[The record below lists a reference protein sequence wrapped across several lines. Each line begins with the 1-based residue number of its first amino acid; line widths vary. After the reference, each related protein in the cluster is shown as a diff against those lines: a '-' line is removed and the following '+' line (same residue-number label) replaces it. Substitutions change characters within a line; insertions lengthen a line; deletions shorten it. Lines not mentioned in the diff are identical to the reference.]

1 MVATLSIIR
10 TYLINK
16 YYASIILTAN
26 QLIRILKKLSEQKV
40 TFDYFCVLTVA
51 MIYPENFENKIGFD
65 RIRKLLSE
73 KCLSPMGLEKI
84 DEIEFSDDFDILS
97 SKLSATYEFQQL
109 LQFEDFF
116 PSEHYYKIS
125 DFLNKI
131 RIEGTFP
138 EVQEVFDLKRS
149 LETVKTILNFF
160 RNKDTV
166 KYPVLRSMCS
176 SVKTYPYVLEA
187 TDRIIDKHG
196 SIKDSA
202 STRLKEIRADLTAK
216 GIQVTKR
223 LNVILRQAQSE
234 GIVDSDTTVSVRNG
248 RGVIP
253 VSAYDKRKI
262 KGLIHDQSASGK
274 TVFIEPEEIVEI
286 NNDIVELEYEE
297 RREIVRILTTF
308 ADNIRPYID
317 DLVEANLFLGEIDFI
332 RSKAILGNHL
342 NSIKPVVINKP
353 YISWRRAVH
362 PLLSL
367 TFEKTPGRKVVPLEI
382 VLDEKNRI
390 LLISGPNAGGK
401 SVCLKTVGLLQ
412 YMLQCGLTIPVA
424 EGSETGIFKNIL
436 IDIGDEQS
444 IDNDLS
450 TYSSHLINM
459 KFFIKNGNEKTLIL
473 IDEFG
478 TGTEPLLGGSIAEA
492 ILGELNRKKVF
503 GVLTTHYTNL
513 KHYASLTDGIV
524 NGAMAFDNHLMQPLF
539 QLTIGKPGSS
549 FAFEIARKIGLPE
562 DILAEASGKAGVK
575 NINYDRHLKDIARD
589 KRYWESKRQSIRQQE
604 KRMEELM
611 AEYEQELSGS
621 KTLRKEIIAKAKDEA
636 QQLLKEANRM
646 IENTIRQIKESQA
659 EKEKTK
665 DYRQQLEEFKNI
677 VVEETEPAET
687 ESEEKIAELIS
698 KAKKIRIEP
707 EVIKKKPVKLV
718 ATEQPLKPG
727 DAVRMIDTQA
737 AGEIIT
743 IKDKMIQVETGSLR
757 FFVPIDKIE
766 RITRSELKKS
776 LRANQVQRGNDPA
789 LVQRNITFK
798 PEIDIRGVRGEEAIN
813 QVRNLIDNALIVQHR
828 NLRILHGKGNG
839 ILRQLVREYLAT
851 VDVVKSFRDEHIE
864 FGGSGI
870 TVVEMDF

>member
-1 MVATLSIIR
+1 
-10 TYLINK
+10 
-16 YYASIILTAN
+16 
-26 QLIRILKKLSEQKV
+26 
-40 TFDYFCVLTVA
+40 
-51 MIYPENFENKIGFD
+51 
-65 RIRKLLSE
+65 
-73 KCLSPMGLEKI
+73 MGLEKV
-84 DEIEFSDDFDILS
+84 DEIEFIDDFDSLS
-97 SKLSATYEFQQL
+97 HKLSATFEFQQI

-125 DFLNKI
+125 DCLNKI

-160 RNKDTV
+160 KNKDAA
-166 KYPVLRSMCS
+166 KYPVLRSMCG

-187 TDRIIDKHG
+187 VDRIIDKRG
-196 SIKDSA
+196 IVKDNA
-202 STRLKEIRADLTAK
+202 SSRLKEVRADLVAK
-216 GIQVTKR
+216 SIQVSKR
-223 LNVILRQAQSE
+223 LNAILKQAQSD
-234 GIVDSDTTVSVRNG
+234 GIIDSDTSVSIRNG

-253 VSAYDKRKI
+253 VSTYDKRKI
-262 KGLIHDQSASGK
+262 RGLIHDQSASGK

-297 RREIVRILTTF
+297 RREIVRILTSF

-317 DLVEANLFLGEIDFI
+317 DLLESNIFLGEMDFI

-342 NSIKPVVINKP
+342 HSIKPVIVNKP
-353 YISWRRAVH
+353 FIAWKRAMH
-362 PLLSL
+362 PLLTL
-367 TFEKTPGRKVVPLEI
+367 TFEKLPGRKVVPLEI
-382 VLDEKNRI
+382 VLDDKDRI

-401 SVCLKTVGLLQ
+401 SVCLKTVGLIQ

-424 EGSETGIFKNIL
+424 EGSETGIFKNLL

-459 KFFIKNGNEKTLIL
+459 KFFIKNGNEKTLVL

-478 TGTEPLLGGSIAEA
+478 TGTEPMLGGSIAEA

-513 KHYASLTDGIV
+513 KHFASLTDGIV
-524 NGAMAFDNHLMQPLF
+524 NGAMAFDNHMMQPLF

-562 DILAEASGKAGVK
+562 DILAEASEKAGVK

-589 KRYWESKRQSIRQQE
+589 KRYWETKRQSIRQQE
-604 KRMEELM
+604 KRLEELM
-611 AEYEQELSGS
+611 SEYEQELSGA
-621 KTLRKEIIAKAKDEA
+621 KTLRKEIITKAKDEA
-636 QQLLKEANRM
+636 QQLLKDSNRM
-646 IENTIRQIKESQA
+646 IESTIRQIKESQA

-665 DYRQQLEEFKNI
+665 DVRQQLEEFKNI
-677 VVEETEPAET
+677 IDKETKPVET
-687 ESEEKIAELIS
+687 ESEEKIAVLS
-698 KAKKIRIEP
+698 SLAKKIRLDPEP
-707 EVIKKKPVKLV
+707 VKEKPVKQV
-718 ATEQPLKPG
+718 SAEHPFKPG

-737 AGEIIT
+737 AGEIIA

-757 FFVPIDKIE
+757 FFVPMEKIE

-776 LRANQVQRGNDPA
+776 LRANQPERGNDPA
-789 LVQRNITFK
+789 IVQRNISFK
-798 PEIDIRGVRGEEAIN
+798 PEIDIRGVRGEEAIS
-813 QVRNLIDNALIVQHR
+813 QVRDLIDNALIVQHQ

-851 VDVVKSFRDEHIE
+851 VNVVKSFRDEHVE

-870 TVVEMDF
+870 TVVVMDF

>member
-1 MVATLSIIR
+1 
-10 TYLINK
+10 
-16 YYASIILTAN
+16 
-26 QLIRILKKLSEQKV
+26 
-40 TFDYFCVLTVA
+40 
-51 MIYPENFENKIGFD
+51 MIYPENFEYKIGFD
-65 RIRKLLSE
+65 RIRYLLSE
-73 KCLSPMGLEKI
+73 KCLSPMGLEKVDAI
-84 DEIEFSDDFDILS
+84 KFIDDFEHLS
-97 SKLSATYEFQQL
+97 HRLSATYEFQQI

-116 PSEHYYKIS
+116 PSEHFYKIS
-125 DFLNKI
+125 DCLNKI
-131 RIEGTFP
+131 KIEGTFP

-149 LETVKTILNFF
+149 LETVKTILSFF
-160 RNKDTV
+160 RNKDAA

-187 TDRIIDKHG
+187 IDRIIDKRG
-196 SIKDSA
+196 VIKDNA
-202 STRLKEIRADLTAK
+202 STRLKEIRAELIGK
-216 GIQVTKR
+216 NIHVSKR
-223 LNVILRQAQSE
+223 LNAILKQAQSD
-234 GIVDSDTTVSVRNG
+234 GIVDTDTSVSVRNG

-262 KGLIHDQSASGK
+262 RGLIHDQSASGK

-286 NNDIVELEYEE
+286 NNDIIELEYEE
-297 RREIVRILTTF
+297 KREIVRILTAF
-308 ADNIRPYID
+308 ADNIRPYIE
-317 DLVEANLFLGEIDFI
+317 DLLESNLFLGEIDFI
-332 RSKAILGNHL
+332 RSKALLGNHL
-342 NSIKPVVINKP
+342 HSIKPVLTNKP
-353 YISWRRAVH
+353 FLSWRRAIH

-367 TFEKTPGRKVVPLEI
+367 AFEKFSGRKVVPLEI

-412 YMLQCGLTIPVA
+412 YMLQCGLTIPLA

-459 KFFIKNGNEKTLIL
+459 KYFVKNGNEKTLIL

-478 TGTEPLLGGSIAEA
+478 TGTEPMLGGSIAEA

-503 GVLTTHYTNL
+503 GVITTHYTNL
-513 KHYASLTDGIV
+513 KHFASLTDGVI

-562 DILAEASGKAGVK
+562 DILEVASEKAGVK

-589 KRYWESKRQSIRQQE
+589 KRYWETKRQSIRQQE
-604 KRMEELM
+604 KRLEELM
-611 AEYEQELSGS
+611 AEYEKELSGA
-621 KTLRKEIIAKAKDEA
+621 KTLRKEIITKAKDEA
-636 QQLLKEANRM
+636 QQLLKESNRM
-646 IENTIRQIKESQA
+646 IESTIRQIKESQA

-665 DYRQQLEEFKNI
+665 DIRQQLEEFKNI
-677 VVEETEPAET
+677 VVEETKPLET
-687 ESEEKIAELIS
+687 ETEEKIAVLS
-698 KAKKIRIEP
+698 TRAKRIKMEP
-707 EVIKKKPVKLV
+707 EPVRKNTV
-718 ATEQPLKPG
+718 PGVSPGHPLKPG

-737 AGEIIT
+737 AGEVIE
-743 IKDKMIQVETGSLR
+743 IKDKMVQVETGNLR
-757 FFVPIDKIE
+757 FFVPVDKIE

-776 LRANQVQRGNDPA
+776 LKENQVYRENDPG
-789 LVQRNITFK
+789 LVQRNINFK

-813 QVRNLIDNALIVQHR
+813 QVRELIDNALIVQHR

-839 ILRQLVREYLAT
+839 ILRQLVRQYLAT
-851 VDVVKSFRDEHIE
+851 MDVVKSFRDEHVE